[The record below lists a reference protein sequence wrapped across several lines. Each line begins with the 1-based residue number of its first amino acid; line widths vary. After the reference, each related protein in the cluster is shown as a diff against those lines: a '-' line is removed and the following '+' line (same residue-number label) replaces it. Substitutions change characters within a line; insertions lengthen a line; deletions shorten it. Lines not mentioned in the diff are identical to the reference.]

1 MNTHFN
7 RTTSRAPLLLT
18 CLVAALASSPV
29 WAASMNRTDYVA
41 GKSRIEAT
49 YKADKAACA
58 ASSGNARD
66 ICREEA
72 KAKDKVA
79 LAELEYGY
87 TGTRKDADRVA
98 AAKADAAYAVAKE
111 RCDDQTGNAKSV
123 CKKEAKAA
131 HVKALAD
138 MKMAQTMGTAR
149 SDAADDKRDAQY
161 KVEAQ
166 KCEAMAGT
174 AKDGCMSAAKMRF
187 GKS

>member
-87 TGTRKDADRVA
+87 TGTRKDGDRVVA
-98 AAKADAAYAVAKE
+98 EKAHTAYAVAKE

-123 CKKEAKAA
+123 CKKEAKAV

-149 SDAADDKRDAQY
+149 TDANDDKRDAEY
-161 KVEAQ
+161 KVAAQ
-166 KCEAMAGT
+166 KCEALAGA
-174 AKDGCMSAAKMRF
+174 AKDSCMSAAKARF